1 MTKSLSPDQ
10 VRHLLNR
17 GMQMSFSPVVVHLV
31 QALLDPASDVRTISR
46 ILGMDP
52 LLSAAIMRLANTP
65 YFGTASP
72 VANLEQ
78 AAMLLGTREIL
89 RLALS
94 VSIKKGLS
102 KYSPLP
108 EDKFFQAWRTIV
120 WGAIVGQKL
129 SAVSKAASPEMAYLT
144 ILLKDLALFLLY
156 EGEDQAPW
164 ICPSEYAPEDDALE
178 LEHWGATHAG
188 IGRRL
193 VQSWKLPL
201 EISEAIASHHHDIQ
215 SLNPTPSL
223 ALIVAIATRWSELM
237 HRASPDV
244 EKLIQLEISIS
255 DLFSLS
261 PAIIQAIREE
271 SIQDFRSMLQ
281 LLEIP
286 EAPISDRLYELPM
299 ETIKAFYFLSLELSD
314 TGHDLVDIANIIG
327 RHLDLYWQANDW
339 RLYLQVPKRNRY
351 MLFSHEPEYG
361 LGLRQSGP
369 FPADEARQQ
378 NGQVLFALTVS
389 NAALGELHVPAAFV
403 QEVNEL
409 NFRNYLRMI
418 AQALVGYYQY
428 QASLKAQA
436 TMLRDLPVGVARL
449 DSSGLVLEA
458 NKMLRRDLKIDSQ
471 AGDISLLDILEA
483 RTDGQIQDSWQK
495 ITSPDGPKHVSTIVN
510 FAKAPN
516 EQSSGAEN
524 EQVWVLALHRWG
536 EPAQD
541 EVLLILE
548 DITELSELETQTL
561 QQRNFLDSLF
571 RVMQK
576 IVLTIDGTGRITW
589 VAPPNQHLR
598 GKNFFD
604 LCRPTPIIH
613 TWGPHILEDKTFLT
627 QPLEVGIKI
636 SDQRLGLFEFVFA
649 PLKAKDSYLLVG
661 RDLTN
666 IRRLAAQI
674 KRQAFNDGLT
684 GLFNHGHFHTLLSAQ
699 ASLQRQK
706 GFPLGLLFID
716 LDKFKDVNDKEGHSA
731 GDAILKTVA
740 QILLSEVRQGNDY
753 ACRYGGDEFAIIVP
767 GITPEGLE
775 AMSRRIVEQV
785 PAACEGKVTASV
797 GLALI
802 KENEGVADFLNR
814 ADRAVY
820 CVKRDGG
827 NGIAWGCD

>member
-1 MTKSLSPDQ
+1 MTKTLTPDQ

-17 GMQMSFSPVVVHLV
+17 GLQMSFSPVVVQLV
-31 QALLDPASDVRTISR
+31 QTLLDPASDVRQISR

-65 YFGTASP
+65 YFGTVSP

-89 RLALS
+89 KLALS

-102 KYSPLP
+102 ESCPLP
-108 EDKFFQAWRTIV
+108 QDKFFQAWRTIV
-120 WGAIVGQKL
+120 WAAMVGQKL
-129 SAVSKAASPEMAYLT
+129 SAVSKAASPEMTYLA
-144 ILLKDLALFLLY
+144 ILLKDIALFLLY

-164 ICPSEYAPEDDALE
+164 ICPSEYDPDDDVLE
-178 LEHWGATHAG
+178 MERWGATHAG

-193 VQSWKLPL
+193 VQAWKMPL
-201 EISEAIASHHHDIQ
+201 EISEAIAGHHREIQ
-215 SLNPTPSL
+215 SLDPTPSL

-237 HRASPDV
+237 HCASPDV
-244 EKLIQLEISIS
+244 EKLIQLEIAVS

-271 SIQDFRSMLQ
+271 SIQDFKYMLQ

-286 EAPISDRLYELPM
+286 EAPLSERLYELPM
-299 ETIKAFYFLSLELSD
+299 ETIKAFYFLSLELAD
-314 TGHDLVDIANIIG
+314 TGHDLIDIANIIG

-339 RLYLQVPKRNRY
+339 RLYLQVPKRDRY
-351 MLFSHEPEYG
+351 MLFAHDPECGAG
-361 LGLRQSGP
+361 LKQSGP
-369 FPADEARQQ
+369 FPATEPRQQ
-378 NGQVLFALTVS
+378 KGQIVFTLTSS
-389 NAALGELHVPAAFV
+389 NAALGELHLPAAFM
-403 QEVNEL
+403 QDVNEV

-418 AQALVGYYQY
+418 SQTLSGYYQY
-428 QASLKAQA
+428 QAALKSQA

-449 DSSGLVLEA
+449 DSSGLMLEA
-458 NKMLRRDLKIDSQ
+458 NKMLRKNLGIESQ
-471 AGDISLLDILEA
+471 TGDVSLLDILESRA
-483 RTDGQIQDSWQK
+483 GGRIQDSWQK
-495 ITSPDGPKHVSTIVN
+495 IISPDGPEHVSAIIN
-510 FAKAPN
+510 FQKTSS
-516 EQSSGAEN
+516 EQTPVHEA
-524 EQVWVLALHRWG
+524 EQVWVMALHRWG
-536 EPAQD
+536 ELDQD

-561 QQRNFLDSLF
+561 QQRDFLDSLF
-571 RVMQK
+571 RVMQE

-604 LCRPTPIIH
+604 LCRPTPISH
-613 TWGPHILEDKTFLT
+613 AWGPHILTDKAAMA

-636 SDQRLGLFEFVFA
+636 SDQRLGLFEFAFA
-649 PLKAKDSYLLVG
+649 PLKAEDSYLLVG

-699 ASLQRQK
+699 VSLQRQK

-716 LDKFKDVNDKEGHSA
+716 LDKFKDVNDNEGHAA

-740 QILLSEVRQGNDY
+740 QILLSEIRQGNDY
-753 ACRYGGDEFAIIVP
+753 ACRYGGDEFAVIVP
-767 GITPEGLE
+767 GIPVEGLE
-775 AMSRRIVEQV
+775 AMARRIVEQV
-785 PAACEGKVTASV
+785 PAACEGKVTTSI
-797 GLALI
+797 GLALLN
-802 KENEGVADFLNR
+802 ENESVADFLNR

-820 CVKRDGG
+820 CVKRNGG
-827 NGIAWGCD
+827 NGFTWGCE